1 MPTKPQSPET
11 PRRRKVFVANRGSRL
26 IEGMALRRLR
36 EKIKPRLTQKEL
48 AKRLGLKEPAS
59 ISKIESGQRDL
70 SLSEIQTYLTALGY
84 TLDEFL
90 EMRAW
95 VVVENQG
102 LLRKLDPEH
111 ADDLIAEA
119 QVRVR
124 PWLEPEPPPDR

>member
-1 MPTKPQSPET
+1 MPPKPPSAEA

-48 AKRLGLKEPAS
+48 ARRLGLKEPAS

-95 VVVENQG
+95 VAVENQG

-124 PWLEPEPPPDR
+124 PWLEAEPPPDH